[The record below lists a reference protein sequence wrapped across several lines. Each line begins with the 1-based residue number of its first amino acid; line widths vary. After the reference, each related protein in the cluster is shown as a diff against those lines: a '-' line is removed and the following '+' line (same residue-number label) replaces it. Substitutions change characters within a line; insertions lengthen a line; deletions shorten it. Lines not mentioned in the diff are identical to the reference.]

1 MLSSRLEGW
10 RTMTAVY
17 VRSLPSVAGKRICF
31 LFYGR
36 YPKCFFLF
44 GSILLTGSR
53 RNRIFLLPRSLFP
66 GCRYNGRDA
75 FLHNVTYTLQ
85 LIEGMHR
92 LGKKEFLVPK
102 KETQRIDMAF
112 L

>member
-1 MLSSRLEGW
+1 
-10 RTMTAVY
+10 MTAFTF
-17 VRSLPSVAGKRICF
+17 G
-31 LFYGR
+31 LFPLLQVSGFVFFSTEDI
-36 YPKCFFLF
+36 PNASFLF
-44 GSILLTGSR
+44 GSISLTGSR

-102 KETQRIDMAF
+102 KET
-112 L
+112 